1 VAGAAA
7 QTIAHDRDA
16 RAAGQSGTK
25 FDGDRRSSRIDP
37 EAMMDVLPTDRPD
50 TDSSVSSVTRNHAAF
65 DLKGVMSSMTVLRLR
80 SRDLNLIE
88 RQLRAKVTQFPQF
101 FQDAPVVLDLAE
113 LEGGLAGFPLAA
125 LVRAL
130 SVCRVVPVA
139 VANID
144 DSYRAAALAAGLG
157 IVSLSAARGIAE
169 APGAPAPAARAPAP
183 APAAPPADSTPAPV
197 PPPPAPPVTARGVPI
212 PQPPPPSAS
221 PGGPRVPMV
230 ISEPV
235 RSGQLIYAERCDLI
249 VLAPVNPGAQLVAD
263 GNIHVYAPLR
273 GRAVAGARGFAEA
286 RIFCQKLEAELIA
299 ISGAYVTFDDI
310 PADRLG
316 KGAQVF
322 VRNGE
327 CVILPL

>member
-1 VAGAAA
+1 
-7 QTIAHDRDA
+7 
-16 RAAGQSGTK
+16 
-25 FDGDRRSSRIDP
+25 
-37 EAMMDVLPTDRPD
+37 MDESLSTDRPPA
-50 TDSSVSSVTRNHAAF
+50 DSAVSAYTRTHAAF
-65 DLKGVMSSMTVLRLR
+65 DLKGVMASMTVLRLR

-101 FQDAPVVLDLAE
+101 FQDAPVVLDLAD
-113 LEGGLAGFPLAA
+113 LEGGVAGFPLAA

-144 DSYRAAALAAGLG
+144 DAHRASALAAGLG
-157 IVSLSAARGIAE
+157 IVSLNPTRAAGEPEPARAPSPAPAQPTARPRATTPPPVAQ
-169 APGAPAPAARAPAP
+169 APGAH
-183 APAAPPADSTPAPV
+183 
-197 PPPPAPPVTARGVPI
+197 
-212 PQPPPPSAS
+212 
-221 PGGPRVPMV
+221 RVPMV
-230 ISEPV
+230 IAEPV
-235 RSGQLIYAERCDLI
+235 RSGQIIYAEKNDLI

-263 GNIHVYAPLR
+263 GNIHIYAPLR
-273 GRAVAGARGFAEA
+273 GRAVAGAKGYTEA

-316 KGAQVF
+316 KPAQVF
-322 VRNGE
+322 VRQGE

>member
-1 VAGAAA
+1 
-7 QTIAHDRDA
+7 
-16 RAAGQSGTK
+16 
-25 FDGDRRSSRIDP
+25 
-37 EAMMDVLPTDRPD
+37 MDVFSTDRPE
-50 TDSSVSSVTRNHAAF
+50 TDGAVASVTRSHAAF

-144 DSYRAAALAAGLG
+144 EDHRAVALAAGLG
-157 IVSLSAARGIAE
+157 VVSLT
-169 APGAPAPAARAPAP
+169 AARALGEMTAAGPAGAAAPRAPGPLPAGPAP
-183 APAAPPADSTPAPV
+183 EGRHPRGILPPTPV
-197 PPPPAPPVTARGVPI
+197 
-212 PQPPPPSAS
+212 PQPPAGS
-221 PGGPRVPMV
+221 PGIALPHRAPMV
-230 ISEPV
+230 IREPV
-235 RSGQLIYAERCDLI
+235 RSGQLIYAEKSDLI

-273 GRAVAGARGFAEA
+273 GRAVAGAKGFTEA
-286 RIFCQKLEAELIA
+286 CIFCQKLEAELIA

-310 PADRLG
+310 PRDRLG
-316 KGAQVF
+316 KPAQVF
-322 VRNGE
+322 VRHGE
-327 CVILPL
+327 CVIRPL

>member
-1 VAGAAA
+1 
-7 QTIAHDRDA
+7 
-16 RAAGQSGTK
+16 
-25 FDGDRRSSRIDP
+25 
-37 EAMMDVLPTDRPD
+37 MDVFSTDRPE
-50 TDSSVSSVTRNHAAF
+50 TDGAVASVTRSHAAF

-113 LEGGLAGFPLAA
+113 LEGGLPGFPLAA

-144 DSYRAAALAAGLG
+144 EDHRAVALAAGLG
-157 IVSLSAARGIAE
+157 VVSLT
-169 APGAPAPAARAPAP
+169 AARAMGEMTPAGPPAAAAPRAPGPGPAGPPPEGAAP
-183 APAAPPADSTPAPV
+183 ASRSTPVPQAPP
-197 PPPPAPPVTARGVPI
+197 G
-212 PQPPPPSAS
+212 S
-221 PGGPRVPMV
+221 PGIALPHRAPMV
-230 ISEPV
+230 IREPV
-235 RSGQLIYAERCDLI
+235 RSGQLIYAEKSDLI

-273 GRAVAGARGFAEA
+273 GRAVAGAKGFTEA
-286 RIFCQKLEAELIA
+286 CIFCQKLEAELIA

-310 PADRLG
+310 PRERLG
-316 KGAQVF
+316 KPAQVF
-322 VRNGE
+322 VRHGE
-327 CVILPL
+327 CVIRPL